1 MWSATCSWRS
11 SRRLQRAGV
20 ARAPSNLRCGPGTVT
35 SDGITDVVQ
44 RVPVTCEEI
53 PSRERGELPVVEGV
67 RRHLLSHDGRWQLSL
82 SQNLE
87 ESDRTERT
95 FLLCLS
101 TCRSCERTFGERN
114 TSRGDHLHDMHSNGA
129 HNRFLAVGAMYGAP
143 CAKAKENKSFTS
155 YETCAIM
162 FITSERSVRNCLRF
176 NIVAWQKHFR
186 SLISRSCPCD
196 MLLFP
201 CDLSLLAA

>member
-1 MWSATCSWRS
+1 M
-11 SRRLQRAGV
+11 

-87 ESDRTERT
+87 ESDRTETT

-143 CAKAKENKSFTS
+143 CAKAKKTKVSRHTRHVQSCSSRAREVVGIADGLTLS
-155 YETCAIM
+155 CG
-162 FITSERSVRNCLRF
+162 RS
-176 NIVAWQKHFR
+176 
-186 SLISRSCPCD
+186 ISVH
-196 MLLFP
+196 
-201 CDLSLLAA
+201 